1 VKLGPRNKEA
11 QTKEAAVAGKP
22 STYRDLLEKTQEL
35 QRRFVLAQAD
45 LAETELAGTA
55 GAGMVTVTMRGD
67 GVVTR
72 VAFDQAVFDEGDA
85 ASLGALTLAAI
96 RQAADAVKA
105 VTEEKMA
112 AVSAGLG
119 GAASFGSHY

>member
-1 VKLGPRNKEA
+1 
-11 QTKEAAVAGKP
+11 
-22 STYRDLLEKTQEL
+22 LLEQTQEL

-55 GAGMVTVTMRGD
+55 GAGLVTVTMRGD

-72 VAFDQAVFDEGDA
+72 VAFDQAVFEESDA
-85 ASLGALTLAAI
+85 ESLGALTLAAI
-96 RQAADAVKA
+96 RQAAEAVKA
-105 VTEEKMA
+105 VSEERMA

-119 GAASFGSHY
+119 STARPGL

>member
-1 VKLGPRNKEA
+1 
-11 QTKEAAVAGKP
+11 VAGKP